1 MIWYNFNVAGYCLED
16 KSSSS
21 ILVTDDATEGILYEC
36 TNGICESVSEN
47 DTTLTVGYYKNIGAI
62 IDPSDPDLN
71 EPEYIAYTTNTVDD
85 VTTKKYTSKKATSGD
100 TCTAIGDILVNN
112 NVFSLCLTTTDP
124 ITVILDPAG
133 SKNGKYFIDVTGDGI
148 VFKQKS
154 DTGSHAIIVV
164 NNENVYLSEKESGVE
179 IYRYGESA
187 TQKLI
192 NFSNASERGNQ
203 CEAGALKNEPLEFS
217 LIDEETGDTT
227 NYYKLETTPP
237 S

>member
-1 MIWYNFNVAGYCLED
+1 M
-16 KSSSS
+16 
-21 ILVTDDATEGILYEC
+21 
-36 TNGICESVSEN
+36 
-47 DTTLTVGYYKNIGAI
+47 
-62 IDPSDPDLN
+62 
-71 EPEYIAYTTNTVDD
+71 
-85 VTTKKYTSKKATSGD
+85 
-100 TCTAIGDILVNN
+100 NN